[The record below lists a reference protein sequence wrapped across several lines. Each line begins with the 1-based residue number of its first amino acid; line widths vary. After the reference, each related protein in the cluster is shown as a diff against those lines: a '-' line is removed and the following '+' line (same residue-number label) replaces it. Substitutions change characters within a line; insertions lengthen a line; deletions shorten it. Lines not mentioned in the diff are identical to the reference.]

1 VQELD
6 VALIE
11 ARKAAYEENNNKSG
25 KTLFIIHQSVDAY
38 ILEKILGVNTT
49 KEALDILAKSYEEDA
64 MIMDKILRTLTPR
77 FNHIV
82 VTIEQG
88 TNLEGMKV
96 EELQG
101 ILEAQEM
108 RLNE

>member
-1 VQELD
+1 MKNYGD
-6 VALIE
+6 
-11 ARKAAYEENNNKSG
+11 
-25 KTLFIIHQSVDAY
+25 
-38 ILEKILGVNTT
+38 KI
-49 KEALDILAKSYEEDA
+49 EDA

-108 RLNE
+108 RLNEINSLKSSNKAL

>member
-1 VQELD
+1 MNDQESL
-6 VALIE
+6 AEYFTRMLILTNQI
-11 ARKAAYEENNNKSG
+11 KNYG
-25 KTLFIIHQSVDAY
+25 D
-38 ILEKILGVNTT
+38 KI
-49 KEALDILAKSYEEDA
+49 EDA

-108 RLNE
+108 RLNEINSLKSSNKAL